1 MTAFSIQNSENYSIY
16 YDYTGKLY
24 PETYKRTLN
33 NKGEWEDVY
42 APTFVSKND
51 QHKAIPEDTTW
62 YTKLTKYPIKASI
75 TILGLLRPASL
86 MQYLRL
92 NVIFPGGNKHIA
104 SGLYIVTGQR
114 DEISA
119 NGYQTTLSLTKIGGD
134 NTLKA

>member
-1 MTAFSIQNSENYSIY
+1 M
-16 YDYTGKLY
+16 
-24 PETYKRTLN
+24 
-33 NKGEWEDVY
+33 
-42 APTFVSKND
+42 
-51 QHKAIPEDTTW
+51 
-62 YTKLTKYPIKASI
+62 
-75 TILGLLRPASL
+75 LRPASL